1 MFFKKNEPKRMSPTF
16 GLAVGALTVIGAITV
31 TNAARSVISRV
42 KSKMSSL
49 CSMRMMSNPCNCNE
63 DDQY

>member
-1 MFFKKNEPKRMSPTF
+1 MFFKKSEPKRMSSTL
-16 GLAVGALTVIGAITV
+16 GLAMGALTVIGAITV
-31 TNAARSVISRV
+31 TNAARSLIGRV

-49 CSMRMMSNPCNCNE
+49 CSIKMAANPCSCDE